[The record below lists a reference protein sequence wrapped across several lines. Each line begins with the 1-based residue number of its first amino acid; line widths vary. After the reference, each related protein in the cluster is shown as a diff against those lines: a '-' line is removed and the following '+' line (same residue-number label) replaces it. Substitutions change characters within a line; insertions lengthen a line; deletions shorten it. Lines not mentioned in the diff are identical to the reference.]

1 MWIGEKNFYNVFF
14 FLRHFFSDGAFW
26 QCFII
31 AEMSFFST
39 TPPQK
44 GRESQRAVF
53 AKSKFAKKS
62 MLIEFFIDV
71 DTWLHT

>member
-1 MWIGEKNFYNVFF
+1 MWIGEKKFYNVFF
-14 FLRHFFSDGAFW
+14 FLRHICPDSAFW
-26 QCFII
+26 QCFMI

-39 TPPQK
+39 PLQK